1 MTRLVLL
8 LMVTAAGAARPEI
21 QRRRCLA
28 AAAASTAA
36 PAPADA
42 SGLLLLPPTK
52 PLTNRYVLVRA
63 GESRSE
69 ADGVIET
76 NAARKFLFSNGLTE
90 EGAKQASAAAD
101 AVARVFGDAGGPPV
115 VRYAT
120 ARHCKQTADI
130 LGARLAVPSSKL
142 LPEADLL
149 LVLGTSL
156 AVQPFASLVGKVR
169 SDTPRV
175 LLNAERVGCTDPFLA
190 MLGIEQPP
198 ALLAVESRTNYRDV
212 LHLGECDASV
222 RELSSLAGWHA
233 DLKRVEKLVADAHRK
248 GQRVAP
254 PPPPSAPP
262 PRRISPRLP
271 SLDLAGV
278 AKFLASDE
286 CRSVV
291 LLTGAGVSCGAGIPD
306 FRSAGGMY
314 DTLKPELLTAT
325 PRQRALMARDPL
337 YVVQRDMFAANPFPY
352 LEVRRPFILGTQER
366 RWRATLSHHFFLL
379 LHAKT
384 GKRFLAV

>member
-8 LMVTAAGAARPEI
+8 LVVTAAGAARPEI
-21 QRRRCLA
+21 QRRRFLA

-149 LVLGTSL
+149 DARGYGAHEGEGLWRVPELWAQYDAKSRYAKPPEAEDGSYAESVEDVYVRVREVLSVCETTLCDDVVLVAPGSDVLSVL
-156 AVQPFASLVGKVR
+156 EASLRG
-169 SDTPRV
+169 
-175 LLNAERVGCTDPFLA
+175 
-190 MLGIEQPP
+190 
-198 ALLAVESRTNYRDV
+198 
-212 LHLGECDASV
+212 
-222 RELSSLAGWHA
+222 
-233 DLKRVEKLVADAHRK
+233 
-248 GQRVAP
+248 
-254 PPPPSAPP
+254 
-262 PRRISPRLP
+262 
-271 SLDLAGV
+271 
-278 AKFLASDE
+278 
-286 CRSVV
+286 
-291 LLTGAGVSCGAGIPD
+291 GAG
-306 FRSAGGMY
+306 
-314 DTLKPELLTAT
+314 
-325 PRQRALMARDPL
+325 
-337 YVVQRDMFAANPFPY
+337 
-352 LEVRRPFILGTQER
+352 
-366 RWRATLSHHFFLL
+366 
-379 LHAKT
+379 
-384 GKRFLAV
+384 

>member
-1 MTRLVLL
+1 MTRVLL

-21 QRRRCLA
+21 QRRRFLA
-28 AAAASTAA
+28 AAAASTA
-36 PAPADA
+36 APADA

-149 LVLGTSL
+149 DARGYGAHEGEGLWRVPELWAQYDAKSRYAKPPEAEDGSY
-156 AVQPFASLVGKVR
+156 AESVEDVYVR
-169 SDTPRV
+169 
-175 LLNAERVGCTDPFLA
+175 
-190 MLGIEQPP
+190 
-198 ALLAVESRTNYRDV
+198 
-212 LHLGECDASV
+212 V
-222 RELSSLAGWHA
+222 REVLSVCETTLCD
-233 DLKRVEKLVADAHRK
+233 DLR
-248 GQRVAP
+248 GNQ
-254 PPPPSAPP
+254 
-262 PRRISPRLP
+262 
-271 SLDLAGV
+271 
-278 AKFLASDE
+278 
-286 CRSVV
+286 
-291 LLTGAGVSCGAGIPD
+291 T
-306 FRSAGGMY
+306 
-314 DTLKPELLTAT
+314 
-325 PRQRALMARDPL
+325 
-337 YVVQRDMFAANPFPY
+337 
-352 LEVRRPFILGTQER
+352 VRRAHPTIL
-366 RWRATLSHHFFLL
+366 H
-379 LHAKT
+379 
-384 GKRFLAV
+384 